1 MVETKIAEILAK
13 YNAMVAVIAIIANAV
28 LFIVKKKVALPHR
41 LNSVMPFVAAIAL
54 CFCIYPFMGLEIE
67 EIAKNAITA
76 GGLASVLYSVTGGYY
91 SEEKEA
97 LKKLL
102 GVLLKNVVSEDKID
116 GVIAD
121 FFAEASISGEA
132 SESLITVKISDLIKK
147 NLAEQAD
154 ESRVELVTT
163 IFVQAWHKLKAQTKN
178 GQGG

>member
-13 YNAMVAVIAIIANAV
+13 YNAMIAVIAILANALLFV
-28 LFIVKKKVALPHR
+28 LKKKVALPRR
-41 LNSVMPFVAAIAL
+41 LNSVMPFVAAIVL
-54 CFCIYPFMGLEIE
+54 SFCIYPFMGVAVE

-91 SEEKEA
+91 SEEKED

-102 GVLLKNVVSEDKID
+102 GVLLKNIVSEDKID

-121 FFAEASISGEA
+121 FFEGTNDCFGEN

-147 NLAEQAD
+147 NLCDQAD
-154 ESRVELVTT
+154 EERVELVTT

-178 GQGG
+178 A

>member
-13 YNAMVAVIAIIANAV
+13 YNAMIAVIAILANALLFV
-28 LFIVKKKVALPHR
+28 LKKKAALARR
-41 LNSVMPFVAAIAL
+41 LNSVMPFVAAIVL
-54 CFCIYPFMGLEIE
+54 SFCIYSFMGVAVE

-91 SEEKEA
+91 SEEKED

-102 GVLLKNVVSEDKID
+102 GVLLKNIVSEDKID

-121 FFAEASISGEA
+121 FFEGTNDCFGEN
-132 SESLITVKISDLIKK
+132 SESLITVKISDLIKN
-147 NLAEQAD
+147 NLCDEAD
-154 ESRVELVTT
+154 EERVELVTT

-178 GQGG
+178 A